1 MKAKDEGMRSWVRS
15 LRDKNIPELEALLAD
30 VQRQENQ
37 ALAPLA
43 KRRAALRRALR
54 QKLAA
59 VTAEARAISYDGEAA
74 GLPVIPIIHAPESP
88 IGDVNLLM
96 EDVPLTAPPFDRI
109 TIELARDLITKT
121 GGLMPALE
129 VKPMRGEEEK
139 DQRLV
144 AQWTIP
150 RAITMAELVNMEHRV
165 RSVYGRQTSGRKKNG
180 RGWEQVVRY
189 VDLQNKT
196 AAGKEGIY
204 LGPQGYWSAEATGVV
219 VYRQFANSAEA
230 HYLAQA
236 HPEDW
241 IMRSVEGTVTATQ
254 IELREGANGKDKPG
268 LAQDKFLQ
276 LTIQLSYLLAKQ
288 RLIEDRVLMTAI
300 FRALN
305 GVGTSPIERGKLY
318 GMKAVLDAIER
329 VLVLPLQRPDLARSY
344 RFRPE
349 SILLVGVPGIG
360 KTFLAHYLMTS
371 DYNAIFA
378 SVHSDRLHQDLLRS
392 GERGMSPVFLKIDAI
407 KDATSLPVVLLIDDI
422 DVMLEKE
429 EVVSKFLNLMQ
440 GIRQRGFHI
449 LASTNRP
456 EKIDQRLLEPG
467 RLSKII
473 HVQLPD
479 EHDRAGVL
487 LTHLA
492 DLPFRSEEEKR
503 RVVTAMTAKTTG
515 WTQRYLWELCVEAGR
530 MHGSQVAEESRVGE
544 LDPGALPPLALENF
558 EQAHTELLRGINLQ
572 ELRAWDDRIAAFVS
586 HARQKIGFGSTG

>member
-1 MKAKDEGMRSWVRS
+1 MKAQSESMRSWVRS
-15 LRDKNIPELEALLAD
+15 LRSKDASELAALLAD
-30 VQRQENQ
+30 VQRQERQ

-43 KRRAALRRALR
+43 RQKAALRRVLR
-54 QKLAA
+54 EKLASVA
-59 VTAEARAISYDGEAA
+59 AAAHSISYDREAS
-74 GLPVIPIIHAPESP
+74 GLPVTPVIHAPESP
-88 IGDVNLLM
+88 TGDINLLM
-96 EDVPLTAPPFDRI
+96 EDVPLTVAPFDRVI
-109 TIELARDLITKT
+109 GELARSLITKT
-121 GGLMPALE
+121 GGLTPALA

-139 DQRLV
+139 DQRFV
-144 AQWTIP
+144 AQWRVP
-150 RAITMAELVNMEHRV
+150 RAITMPELFHIEHLV
-165 RSVYGRQTSGRKKNG
+165 HSAYGRQTSGRKKNG

-189 VDLQNKT
+189 LDLQNKT

-219 VYRQFANSAEA
+219 VCRQFASSAEA
-230 HYLAQA
+230 RYLAQA

-241 IMRSVEGTVTATQ
+241 LARSVEGTVAATE

-276 LTIQLSYLLAKQ
+276 LVVQLSYLLAKQ
-288 RLIEDRVLMTAI
+288 RLIEDRILMTAI

-305 GVGTSPIERGKLY
+305 SVGTSPIERNKLY
-318 GMKAVLDAIER
+318 GMKAVLDTIER
-329 VLVLPLQRPDLARSY
+329 VLILPLQRPDLAQGY
-344 RFRPE
+344 HFRPE

-371 DYNAIFA
+371 DYHAIFA

-392 GERGMSPVFLKIDAI
+392 GERGVSPVFLKIDAV
-407 KDATSLPVVLLIDDI
+407 KDATSLPVILVIDDV

-429 EVVSKFLNLMQ
+429 DVVSKLLNLMQ

-456 EKIDQRLLEPG
+456 EKIDSRLLEPG

-479 EHDRAGVL
+479 EYDRAGVIV
-487 LTHLA
+487 THLA
-492 DLPFRSEEEKR
+492 DLPFPSEEEKR
-503 RVVTAMTAKTTG
+503 RVVAAMTAKTAG

-530 MHGSQVAEESRVGE
+530 MHGSKVAEASRAGE
-544 LDPGALPPLALENF
+544 LDPGALPPLTLEDF
-558 EQAHTELLRGINLQ
+558 EQAYAELLRGMNLQ

-586 HARQKIGFGSTG
+586 HARQKIGFGSAG

>member
-1 MKAKDEGMRSWVRS
+1 MKAKGEGMRSWVRS
-15 LRDKNIPELEALLAD
+15 LRDRGIPELEALLAD
-30 VQRQENQ
+30 VQRQESQ
-37 ALAPLA
+37 ALKPLA
-43 KRRAALRRALR
+43 KQRTVLQRVLRARM
-54 QKLAA
+54 A
-59 VTAEARAISYDGEAA
+59 VVRAEARAIDYDSEAA
-74 GLPVIPIIHAPESP
+74 GLPVAPVIHAPESP

-96 EDVPLTAPPFDRI
+96 DDVPLTVAPFDRI
-109 TIELARDLITKT
+109 TIELAHSLITKT
-121 GGLMPALE
+121 GGLMATIE
-129 VKPMRGEEEK
+129 VRPMKGEEEK
-139 DQRLV
+139 AWRLV

-150 RAITMAELVNMEHRV
+150 RAITMAELFNIERLV
-165 RSVYGRQTSGRKKNG
+165 RSAYGRQTSGHKKNG

-189 VDLQNKT
+189 LDLQSKAT
-196 AAGKEGIY
+196 AGKEGIY

-230 HYLAQA
+230 RYLAQA

-241 IMRSVEGTVTATQ
+241 IARSVEGTVTATE
-254 IELREGANGKDKPG
+254 IEFREGASGKDKPG

-288 RLIEDRVLMTAI
+288 RLIENRVLMTAI

-305 GVGTSPIERGKLY
+305 SVGTSPIERSKLY
-318 GMKAVLDAIER
+318 GMKAVLDTIER
-329 VLVLPLQRPDLARSY
+329 VLILPLQRPDLARTY

-349 SILLVGVPGIG
+349 SIILVGVPGIG

-378 SVHSDRLHQDLLRS
+378 SVHGDQLRQDLAKS
-392 GERGMSPVFLKIDAI
+392 GERGVSPVFLKIDAI
-407 KDATSLPVVLLIDDI
+407 KDATSLPVILLIDDI
-422 DVMLEKE
+422 DVMLDKE

-440 GIRQRGFHI
+440 GIRQRGFHL

-456 EKIDQRLLEPG
+456 EKIDPRLLEPG

-479 EHDRAGVL
+479 EHDRAGVI

-492 DLPFRSEEEKR
+492 DLPFRSEEER
-503 RVVTAMTAKTTG
+503 HRVVAATTAKTAG

-530 MHGSQVAEESRVGE
+530 MHGSQVAEASRAGE
-544 LDPGALPPLALENF
+544 LDPGALPPLTLEDF

-572 ELRAWDDRIAAFVS
+572 ELRAWDDRIAEFVS
-586 HARQKIGFGSTG
+586 HARQKIGF